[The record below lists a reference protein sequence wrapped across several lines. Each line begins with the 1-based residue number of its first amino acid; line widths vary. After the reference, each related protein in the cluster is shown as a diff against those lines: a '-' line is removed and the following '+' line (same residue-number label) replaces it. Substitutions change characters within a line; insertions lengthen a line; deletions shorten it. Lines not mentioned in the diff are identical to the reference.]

1 MSELISLTAN
11 GTGLVVETGP
21 GLPRALHWGADLG
34 PVDEDLVLAATPG
47 VPPSSVDTPI
57 RLSLLPSSRE
67 GWLGRPGASGHRD
80 GAFQH
85 LRPELL
91 GPVAVDGNSLSFT
104 AADSVAGVEF
114 HVELHLDP
122 SGVLRVRHEIVNT
135 GGDTWTV
142 DALRLLL
149 PVPAH
154 AVELLDLTG
163 RWCRE
168 RSPQRSPFLHGLRAR
183 ESRRGRTGHDATG
196 LLVAGTDGF
205 GFRHGEVWGVHLAW
219 SGNHEHFAERL
230 PEGLSLLGASE
241 LLDPGEIRLAPGESY
256 ATPWAFFVWSDQGLD
271 GLSARLHAWMRARSS
286 HPSTPRPVVLNT
298 WEAVYFNHDLGRLL
312 RAGRPRRPRSAS
324 SGSSSTTAGSAAAAT
339 TPPASATGTS
349 TPTSGPTA
357 FPARGLRR
365 DQGMQFGLWFEPEM
379 VNPDSDLARAHPD
392 WVLAA
397 EQPCPRAASRCS
409 TWPCPGV
416 YDYLLERFDPRRRVP
431 HRLHQVGPQPGPSM
445 PSRPVAVAHDQTVAV
460 YRLLDELRAR
470 HPGLEIESCSSGGAR
485 VDLGILAH
493 TDRVWASD
501 SNDAVE
507 RQRIQR
513 WTGSADPARAV
524 GSHVGPPEAH
534 TTGRFAELPFRC
546 ATALF
551 NHAGLEWDL
560 TSLSS
565 EELDALTAWIS
576 VHKRLRGLLHTGV
589 TVRAD
594 HPDHGSL
601 LHGVIGDGHAVFCY
615 ARLETS
621 PDALPARLRFPG
633 LDPARRYTVR
643 AIPELLPA
651 SGHFVTQTPWI
662 ITGLTLSGAALTH
675 TGLQPPLL
683 APSQAML
690 FELTPA

>member
-1 MSELISLTAN
+1 MSELISLAAN

-21 GLPRALHWGADLG
+21 GLPRVLHWGADLG

-57 RLSLLPSSRE
+57 RLTLLPSSRE
-67 GWLGRPGASGHRD
+67 GWLGRPGTSGHRD
-80 GAFQH
+80 GSFQH

-91 GPVAVDGNSLSFT
+91 GPVDVDGNSLSFT
-104 AADSVAGVEF
+104 AADSAAGVEF

-122 SGVLRVRHEIVNT
+122 SGVLRVRHEVVNT

-271 GLSARLHAWMRARSS
+271 GLSARLHAWMRARTS

-298 WEAVYFNHDLGRLL
+298 WEAVYFNHDLGRL
-312 RAGRPRRPRSAS
+312 RALADR
-324 SGSSSTTAGSAAAAT
+324 AAEI
-339 TPPASATGTS
+339 GVERFVLDD
-349 TPTSGPTA
+349 GW
-357 FPARGLRR
+357 FRGRR
-365 DQGMQFGLWFEPEM
+365 DDSAGLGDWFVDSDVWPDGLSPLVDYVRDKGMQFGLWFEPEM
-379 VNPDSDLARAHPD
+379 VNPDSALARAHPD
-392 WVLAA
+392 WLLADALPWRRQQVLNVALPA
-397 EQPCPRAASRCS
+397 
-409 TWPCPGV
+409 V
-416 YDYLLERFDPRRRVP
+416 YDYLLERLDSLVTEYRIDYIKWDHNRDLMESLV
-431 HRLHQVGPQPGPSM
+431 H
-445 PSRPVAVAHDQTVAV
+445 AQTLAV
-460 YRLLDELRAR
+460 YRLFDELRSR
-470 HPGLEIESCSSGGAR
+470 HPALEIESCSSGGAR
-485 VDLGILAH
+485 VDLGVLAH

-501 SNDAVE
+501 TNDAVE

-513 WTGSADPARAV
+513 WMGLLIPPELV

-560 TSLSS
+560 TALSS

-576 VHKRLRGLLHTGV
+576 VYKRLRGLLHTGV

-601 LHGVIGDGHAVFCY
+601 LHGVIGPDHAVFCY

-662 ITGLTLSGAALTH
+662 TTGLTLSGAALTH

-690 FELTPA
+690 FELTPASPA